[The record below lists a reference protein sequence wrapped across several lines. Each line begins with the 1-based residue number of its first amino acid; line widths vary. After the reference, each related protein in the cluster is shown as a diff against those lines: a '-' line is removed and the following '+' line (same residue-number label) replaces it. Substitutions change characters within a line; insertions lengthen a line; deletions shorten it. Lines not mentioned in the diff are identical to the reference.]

1 MSRINAIFN
10 SSEILDERLKMQ
22 EWIWQAEKWTNFTW
36 LDSII
41 LPKTRQ
47 IHQKIGI
54 LLGQSQ
60 HDLAKEQFT
69 LDRKVV
75 GVIHAIRS
83 ILSYRNLSHKK
94 SPTSC
99 RAFSYRGARLT
110 DLVLPIPCA
119 IFLFLFSGNIQFPYV
134 FIIGLMLWIT
144 NPQSLKSM

>member
-83 ILSYRNLSHKK
+83 ILSYRYLSNKKAQHPNLHPESW
-94 SPTSC
+94 T
-99 RAFSYRGARLT
+99 L
-110 DLVLPIPCA
+110 LV
-119 IFLFLFSGNIQFPYV
+119 
-134 FIIGLMLWIT
+134 
-144 NPQSLKSM
+144 